1 MDYKK
6 RENIKAMA
14 TGTDNVKNEFV
25 KMLKRTQQQIIEA
38 KNRKQIAIDT
48 YSRDLQQLHKDQ
60 DRLIKAIENLD

>member
-6 RENIKAMA
+6 RENIKAM
-14 TGTDNVKNEFV
+14 TPGTDNVKNEFV
-25 KMLKRTQQQIIEA
+25 KMLKRTQQQIKEA
-38 KNRKQIAIDT
+38 KNRKQIAVDM